1 MDELLAAFIKELR
14 AAGLPVSIAEHLDA
28 AQALSVINL
37 EDRDA
42 LKSALGATLVKSAA
56 HWRVFDVAFEVYFS
70 RRNNVGTQEDK
81 DGEGNADAKPQSGLS
96 GDSGLTPSQI
106 SALAEQAL
114 RDGEE
119 AIMGALAQLAVKRF
133 AGLEPGRPV
142 GGTYYL
148 HRTLRALDLEGLAM
162 ALRNEAAED
171 DTLTPL
177 ERRLFEDELAVRLAR
192 IKNAIETAVREYLVA
207 DRGHEALARSVRRAL
222 PEDVDLL
229 HANHEELAEI
239 EAALRPLTRILATK
253 LAIKRR
259 RRRGGPLD
267 ISATMRESLAS
278 GGVPLDVR
286 FKPRRPAKPEIVV
299 IADISGSVSSFA
311 RFTLQLVYAIS
322 EQFSSVRSFVFIDD
336 VDEVTH
342 LFHEAK
348 DPAHATEAVA
358 AHASVVWLDGHSD
371 YGHAFFEFE
380 RRYGDQITSRS
391 NVIILGDARNNYHDP
406 GVAALAEI
414 RQCARHL
421 YWLNPEPTAYWNSGD
436 SVVASYAPL
445 CDKVV
450 ECRTLR
456 QLESF
461 VSLLA

>member
-37 EDRDA
+37 ENRDA

-192 IKNAIETAVREYLVA
+192 IKNAIETAIREYLVA

-348 DPAHATEAVA
+348 DPAHATAAVA

-414 RQCARHL
+414 RQRARHL

>member
-1 MDELLAAFIKELR
+1 VDELLAAFIKELR

-37 EDRDA
+37 ENRDA

-192 IKNAIETAVREYLVA
+192 IKNAIETAIREYLVA

-348 DPAHATEAVA
+348 DPAHATAAVA

-414 RQCARHL
+414 RQRARHL